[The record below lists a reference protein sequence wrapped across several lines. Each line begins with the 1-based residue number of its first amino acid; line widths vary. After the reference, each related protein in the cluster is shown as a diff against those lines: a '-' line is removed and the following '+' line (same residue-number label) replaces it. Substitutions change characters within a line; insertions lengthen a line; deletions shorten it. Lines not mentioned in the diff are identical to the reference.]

1 MKPNQEDLWNCN
13 RMNTKTKLILIK
25 KVKENLKAIRQVL
38 DRPVSPDDL
47 IGVQEKLIDLI
58 EITGLASYTEGITKS
73 CYESELSEALQLL
86 LQDPDNAKSGSNNI
100 MAIAKGKVANYLGAL
115 SYSERLGR
123 NISHAMDGLRTI
135 ISLQKEEM
143 SQNKWG
149 EPT

>member
-1 MKPNQEDLWNCN
+1 MKPNREDLWNCN

-38 DRPVSPDDL
+38 DRQVSPDDL

-73 CYESELSEALQLL
+73 CYESELSEALELL
-86 LQDPDNAKSGSNNI
+86 LQEPDNAKSGSNNI

>member
-25 KVKENLKAIRQVL
+25 KVKENLKAIRQAL

-58 EITGLASYTEGITKS
+58 EIAGLASYTEGIAKS
-73 CYESELSEALQLL
+73 CYESELSEALELL

>member
-1 MKPNQEDLWNCN
+1 
-13 RMNTKTKLILIK
+13 MNIKTKLILIK
-25 KVKENLKAIRQVL
+25 KVKENLKAIRQAL

-73 CYESELSEALQLL
+73 CYESELSEALELL

>member
-25 KVKENLKAIRQVL
+25 KVKENLKAIRQAL

-58 EITGLASYTEGITKS
+58 EIAGLASYTEGITKS
-73 CYESELSEALQLL
+73 CYESELSEALELL